1 MPERT
6 VEEIR
11 KEIASERRGLED
23 DLVELRFRLRWLA
36 LVPVATALVIRR
48 DPKAAIRAGV
58 RAMLK
63 LI

>member
-11 KEIASERRGLED
+11 KEHAAERRELGD
-23 DLVELRFRLRWLA
+23 DLDELRFRLRWLA
-36 LVPVATALVIRR
+36 FVPVATALVIRR
-48 DPKAAIRAGV
+48 DTRTAVRAGV

-63 LI
+63 LV

>member
-11 KEIASERRGLED
+11 KEIAAERQALGQ
-23 DLVELRFRLRWLA
+23 DLAALRFRLRWLA
-36 LVPVATALVIRR
+36 LIPVAIVVVKGKGAKVGIWAGL
-48 DPKAAIRAGV
+48 KAIR
-58 RAMLK
+58 K

>member
-11 KEIASERRGLED
+11 KEIAGERRGLED

-48 DPKAAIRAGV
+48 DAKAAIRAGV

-63 LI
+63 FI

>member
-11 KEIASERRGLED
+11 KEIAAERAALEQ
-23 DLVELRFRLRWLA
+23 DLADLRFRLRWLA
-36 LVPVATALVIRR
+36 LIPVVTVLVKGKGAKIGIWAGL
-48 DPKAAIRAGV
+48 KAIR
-58 RAMLK
+58 K